1 MVELITIGHSYE
13 GQPIKMVKI
22 STGPDKGGEAK
33 PAVWIDA
40 GEFLFPCYVE
50 NNERYSVTEERYR
63 RNEWTSRTST
73 CSTFSLGPLVS
84 LMKSR
89 IFIIL
94 TGIS

>member
-40 GEFLFPCYVE
+40 GEFLFPC
-50 NNERYSVTEERYR
+50 
-63 RNEWTSRTST
+63 
-73 CSTFSLGPLVS
+73 
-84 LMKSR
+84 
-89 IFIIL
+89 
-94 TGIS
+94 